1 MQQRIQVLEKEVT
14 QAGQAVK
21 ISDDLDIT
29 YKKLTGIAFLDSVGL
44 GSVLLSSSV
53 NNDEL
58 LPKNMEV
65 VFLQSNV
72 FVAPDER
79 FFTLH
84 DFKAEG
90 SKIDLE
96 YKDGGNASSY
106 PYTLKVYLR
115 LEGDAFEN

>member
-1 MQQRIQVLEKEVT
+1 MQRKIQLLEKQIT
-14 QAGQAVK
+14 AAGQTVR

-29 YKKLTGIAFLDSVGL
+29 YKKLTGIAFLDSAGL
-44 GSVLLSSSV
+44 GSVLVSSTV

-58 LPKNMEV
+58 LPRNFEV

-96 YKDGGNASSY
+96 FKDGGTAPSY
-106 PYTLKVYLR
+106 PYSLKVYLR
-115 LEGDAFEN
+115 LEENAFEG